1 MKSITP
7 NQLIEYVKDYDYEID
22 RQQAIE
28 IMEILDDNSLDGSFN
43 SIDIEQATDYVVN
56 RNKSIYADYFE

>member
-1 MKSITP
+1 MRKITP
-7 NQLIEYVKDYDYEID
+7 NQLIEYVKDYDYEIN